1 MRNTA
6 LLKFDEPTP
15 DIPLQGARRRRNVIP
30 MAGRIALRNI
40 SLAFYL
46 ALKEVIRNRGRFFLV
61 SLVIALITLL
71 VLFIAALGEGLAN
84 GNRQYVVNLD
94 AQLIVFLEKSD
105 YVISSSRLEANTA
118 RVVRRVDGV
127 AEAGPIYTS
136 STEIVSLAEPLKV
149 SMLAAEAGHPGMPA
163 IIEGRDFRGGSARE
177 AVIDRNVALRSGIT
191 IGDEIQIRSTQGVE
205 DQFFTLEV
213 IGMVDGQSYFFQPTI
228 FVPPVT
234 WENIRPQSDADLNS
248 DTAYPNIIAVKLTD
262 PTKMDVVRARLLQ
275 QVSNIEVTDIATTIN
290 NIPGYSAQQGT
301 VQTQGFFTLLIGVL
315 VIGGFFQIQVLQKV
329 PQIGVLKAIG
339 SSNGIVGWAAV
350 IQIIAVT
357 AIGVTI
363 GAGLTF
369 LFSLGFP
376 PTIPLVFNGVRS
388 LLAIALLLFIGPL
401 GGMVSIIYA
410 VRIEP
415 LKALR
420 LG

>member
-1 MRNTA
+1 MAGSSMMRN
-6 LLKFDEPTP
+6 
-15 DIPLQGARRRRNVIP
+15 V
-30 MAGRIALRNI
+30 

-46 ALKEVIRNRGRFFLV
+46 ALKEVLRNGGRFFLV

-84 GNRQYVVNLD
+84 GNRQYVASLD

-105 YVISSSRLEANTA
+105 YIISSSRLETNTA
-118 RVVRRVDGV
+118 RGVRRVEGV
-127 AEAGPIYTS
+127 ANAGPIYTS
-136 STEIVSLAEPLKV
+136 STEIVSLAEPLNV
-149 SMLAAEAGHPGMPA
+149 SMIAAEAGRPGMPV
-163 IIEGRDFRGGSARE
+163 ILEGRDFRSGSARE
-177 AVIDRNVALRSGIT
+177 TVIDRNVALRSGIK

-205 DQFFTLEV
+205 DHFYTLKVVGTVE
-213 IGMVDGQSYFFQPTI
+213 GQSYFFQPTI
-228 FVPPVT
+228 FVPPAT
-234 WENIRPQSDADLNS
+234 WERVRPQSEADMNNN
-248 DTAYPNIIAVKLTD
+248 TPFPNIIAVKISD
-262 PTKMDVVRARLLQ
+262 PSQIEAVKARL
-275 QVSNIEVTDIATTIN
+275 VSIVPNIEVTDIPTTIN

-339 SSNGIVGWAAV
+339 SSNGVVGWAAV
-350 IQIIAVT
+350 IQIIVVT
-357 AIGVTI
+357 AMGVMIG
-363 GAGLTF
+363 GGLTY
-369 LFSLGFP
+369 LLSLGFP
-376 PTIPLVFNGVRS
+376 PTIPLLFNGTRS
-388 LLAIALLLFIGPL
+388 LIAILLLLLIGPL
-401 GGMVSIIYA
+401 GGMVSIVYA

>member
-1 MRNTA
+1 M
-6 LLKFDEPTP
+6 K
-15 DIPLQGARRRRNVIP
+15 
-30 MAGRIALRNI
+30 NI
-40 SLAFYL
+40 FLAFYL

-84 GNRQYVVNLD
+84 GNRQYVANLD

-105 YVISSSRLEANTA
+105 YIISSSRLETNTL
-118 RVVRRVDGV
+118 RSVRRVDGV
-127 AEAGPIYTS
+127 ADAGPIYTS

-149 SMLAAEAGHPGMPA
+149 SMLAAEAGRPGMPA
-163 IIEGRDFRGGSARE
+163 VIEGNYFRSSTARE
-177 AVIDRNVALRSGIT
+177 TVIDRNVALRSGLKV
-191 IGDEIQIRSTQGVE
+191 GDEITIRSTQGVE
-205 DQFFTLEV
+205 DEFFRLKV
-213 IGMVDGQSYFFQPTI
+213 VGMVAGQSYFFQPTI
-228 FVPPVT
+228 FVPSAT
-234 WENIRPQSDADLNS
+234 WEKVRPQSEADLNS
-248 DTAYPNIIAVKLTD
+248 STAYPNILAVKVTD
-262 PTKMDVVRARLLQ
+262 PSQADVVKARLLAT
-275 QVSNIEVTDIATTIN
+275 VPNIEVTDIATTIN

-315 VIGGFFQIQVLQKV
+315 VIGGFFQIQILQKV

-339 SSNGIVGWAAV
+339 SSNGVVGWAAV
-350 IQIIAVT
+350 IQIIVVT
-357 AIGVTI
+357 AMGVAIG
-363 GAGLTF
+363 GGLTY

-376 PTIPLVFNGVRS
+376 PTIPLVFNGSRS
-388 LLAIALLLFIGPL
+388 VIAIALLLTIGPL